1 MIDVKSNLKR
11 SNSDECRN
19 ETIDV
24 ATGGRTKTRQVRDF
38 SFSLIVF
45 VVNQLE
51 QLRKKNNNNGSLQK
65 QKRTIDMIDL
75 LQMKFF
81 LDLNQEELCFVV
93 ENIFFVYFWKER

>member
-51 QLRKKNNNNGSLQK
+51 QLRKKKQQQRITAKTEKNN
-65 QKRTIDMIDL
+65 RHD
-75 LQMKFF
+75 
-81 LDLNQEELCFVV
+81 
-93 ENIFFVYFWKER
+93 